1 MNEVSDSL
9 RPPEPRAR
17 RGGTW
22 LQRWR
27 VPLGFFSA
35 ILFMVFARP
44 RPATLAVGAVVSVLG
59 LLLRAWAAGHI
70 RKNSALATSGPYA
83 FTRNPLY
90 LGSFLLGLGF
100 TIASG
105 FWVLGIVFA
114 LLFLGIY
121 FPVMR
126 VESAT
131 LADLFGKS
139 FEEYARQ
146 VPLFCP
152 RVTPYRSGEL
162 AKGFDS
168 SLYLRYREYR
178 AALGLVIAW
187 AVLVFKAYYFR

>member
-1 MNEVSDSL
+1 
-9 RPPEPRAR
+9 
-17 RGGTW
+17 
-22 LQRWR
+22 
-27 VPLGFFSA
+27 
-35 ILFMVFARP
+35 MVFARP
-44 RPATLAVGAVVSVLG
+44 EPATLAIGAVVSVFG

-105 FWVLGIVFA
+105 FWPLGILFV

-131 LADLFGKS
+131 LAELFGTE
-139 FEEYARQ
+139 FEDYARQ
-146 VPLFCP
+146 VPLFFP
-152 RVTPYRSGEL
+152 RITPYRSGDSYKE
-162 AKGFDS
+162 FDS
-168 SLYLRYREYR
+168 RLYMRYREYR
-178 AALGLVIAW
+178 AALGLLIAW
-187 AVLVFKAYYFR
+187 ALLVFKAYYFR